1 MMCPVVLAFHL
12 SCLPYCHIHRNYFL
26 VHCKSD
32 GFFMFGW
39 FHGPSYCIC
48 YLFYI
53 IHGIGVD
60 ISTAANWNW
69 GYKAFFSRNLYCC
82 AISLNT
88 KHQSNHIVRFE
99 QKLFISYKQLANRMD
114 NNTFWF
120 TLLIKCY
127 KTTYSNSPRVCT
139 SGIYLQYLQRFNSD
153 LDDFTGYVVQSIQY
167 PPHQFHQCILRRMIV
182 SEM

>member
-1 MMCPVVLAFHL
+1 MNFQD
-12 SCLPYCHIHRNYFL
+12 IH
-26 VHCKSD
+26 VHSSI
-32 GFFMFGW
+32 FPQF
-39 FHGPSYCIC
+39 
-48 YLFYI
+48 
-53 IHGIGVD
+53 
-60 ISTAANWNW
+60 
-69 GYKAFFSRNLYCC
+69 FFSTSLHDLNIVHLWTFVHTCLLYYVSSFSLVEAINKYCC

-182 SEM
+182 SEL